1 VTESQTNKT
10 TILRSSLKARELRA
24 FEYLFE
30 EDLNKLYG
38 LHWDD
43 PGLVFLT
50 KPACAV
56 NPFHSSCSEANGN
69 YCWRFRRL
77 TLRRWPTSS
86 ETTPTGP
93 N

>member
-30 EDLNKLYG
+30 EDLNKLYR

-50 KPACAV
+50 KPAASQIRHV
-56 NPFHSSCSEANGN
+56 
-69 YCWRFRRL
+69 RRSL
-77 TLRRWPTSS
+77 QCHRRSRS
-86 ETTPTGP
+86 R
-93 N
+93 